1 MYPLSFMTRR
11 ECFEVYVRVC
21 DVLVRGTMYF
31 FFDERKGAGGG
42 WTDI

>member
-1 MYPLSFMTRR
+1 MYPSRR